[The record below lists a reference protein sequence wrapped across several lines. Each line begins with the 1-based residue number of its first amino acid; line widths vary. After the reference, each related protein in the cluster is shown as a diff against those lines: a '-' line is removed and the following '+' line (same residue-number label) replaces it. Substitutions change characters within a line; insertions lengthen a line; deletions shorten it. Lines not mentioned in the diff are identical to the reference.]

1 MDRLRVPVLMDTN
14 GNLFS
19 RPLASNL
26 IGFLVS
32 RISCTIC
39 GDHVRVRDSLHTS
52 CDHYYCRGC
61 VVDLVETFTRDESL
75 YPLRCCQQPIPP
87 ENITTFVP
95 YRLQILFTAKSREFG
110 TPSQRRVYCAV
121 PTCSAFLG
129 SSEGVA
135 AASTLPCPTCRGV
148 TCVSCKQPGHPNE
161 ACKEDPAAQ
170 LTQELRELASSELWQ
185 TCPGCNAIVELEQ
198 GCYHMTCRC
207 RTEFCYL
214 CAVRWKK
221 CGCKQWD
228 EDRLVARARRQAEN
242 ELGAGFR
249 AAQPAVFERRVEE
262 RRRELRDNHD
272 CVRHNWQYRQGGG
285 QCEGCFFRLR
295 DYLLVWC
302 SIFGSILWLTVPP
315 IFRSAEIV
323 LFLYVFGVHA
333 TASRTGVLC
342 H

>member
-1 MDRLRVPVLMDTN
+1 MT
-14 GNLFS
+14 F
-19 RPLASNL
+19 
-26 IGFLVS
+26 
-32 RISCTIC
+32 IS
-39 GDHVRVRDSLHTS
+39 S
-52 CDHYYCRGC
+52 
-61 VVDLVETFTRDESL
+61 
-75 YPLRCCQQPIPP
+75 
-87 ENITTFVP
+87 
-95 YRLQILFTAKSREFG
+95 RLQTLFTAKSREFG

-135 AASTLPCPTCRGV
+135 AASTLPCTKCRGV

-221 CGCKQWD
+221 CRCKQWD

-249 AAQPAVFERRVEE
+249 VAQPAVFERRVEE

-272 CVRHNWQYRQGGG
+272 CVAHNWQFRQGGG
-285 QCEGCFFRLR
+285 QCEGCFFRLPQ
-295 DYLLVWC
+295 YLLVWC
-302 SIFGSILWLTVPP
+302 STFGFILWLTVPP
-315 IFRSAEIV
+315 ISDLQKLFSSCMCSVFTQPLLEPVYPPAFFGTTLSAS
-323 LFLYVFGVHA
+323 FA
-333 TASRTGVLC
+333 ALC
-342 H
+342 T